1 MELRQRGFD
10 NLTHRAK
17 SFLLGLLIALNNILW
32 LMDEIKWNVN
42 ALISVMNIKPT
53 LPLCSGV
60 EGAVETSRRKK
71 KDKSSNHITIV

>member
-1 MELRQRGFD
+1 MGYGAAGNEGLIIL
-10 NLTHRAK
+10 LTEQKA
-17 SFLLGLLIALNNILW
+17 FYWVFLIALNNILW

-60 EGAVETSRRKK
+60 EGAGETSRYG
-71 KDKSSNHITIV
+71 

>member
-1 MELRQRGFD
+1 MGYGAAGNEGLIIL
-10 NLTHRAK
+10 LTEQKA
-17 SFLLGLLIALNNILW
+17 FYWVFLIALNNILW

-60 EGAVETSRRKK
+60 EGAVETSRYG
-71 KDKSSNHITIV
+71 